1 MLDFNKTD
9 VKGFCLSNKI
19 INKKGS
25 ANPEIVSEIIE
36 NVLPIALDAGVKIV
50 SMIFNKR
57 KEWLLYLILLSTII
71 QKIQD
76 FLIIT

>member
-57 KEWLLYLILLSTII
+57 KE
-71 QKIQD
+71 
-76 FLIIT
+76 

>member
-25 ANPEIVSEIIE
+25 TNPEIISSIIE
-36 NVLPIALDAGVKIV
+36 NVIPVAFDTGLKI
-50 SMIFNKR
+50 INILINK
-57 KEWLLYLILLSTII
+57 K
-71 QKIQD
+71 KG
-76 FLIIT
+76 

>member
-9 VKGFCLSNKI
+9 VKGFCVSNEI

-57 KEWLLYLILLSTII
+57 KE
-71 QKIQD
+71 
-76 FLIIT
+76 